1 MNVIVNGVLL
11 GLGYCLIAIGMS
23 FILGVAKVF
32 DLAYASYYL
41 IAAYTVV
48 MLVHIAGPYLSIW
61 LIFLIGIFAA
71 VAVAL
76 VTHYFLVLP
85 LRKQPTSVLVSTI
98 AVAMVVQEILIFQ
111 EGATP
116 VYLPGFVKGA
126 TPVLGV
132 WVVNTK
138 LLVAAVTVTMMALI
152 WLLLTKTRLG
162 LAIRATAEQPE
173 AMQLAG
179 GNIRRIWLVSASLA
193 AGLGGVASL
202 LLGSIYPPHPYLWLD
217 LLLIAFAVMALGGM
231 GNIWACLPAGLILG
245 ISEAAFAVYVPSGG
259 ILKRSVGMIIIVL
272 VLVIKPNGLFGVKGW
287 EEQST

>member
-1 MNVIVNGVLL
+1 MNVIVNGTLL
-11 GLGYCLIAIGMS
+11 GLGYCLIAVGMS

-32 DLAYASYYL
+32 DLVYASYYL
-41 IAAYTVV
+41 IAAYIVV
-48 MLVHIAGPYLSIW
+48 MLVHIIGPYISIW
-61 LIFLIGIFAA
+61 LIFLIGIVAA
-71 VAVAL
+71 IAVAL
-76 VTHYFLVLP
+76 ATHYFLVLP

-116 VYLPGFVKGA
+116 VYLPGVIKGA
-126 TPVLGV
+126 TPILGV

-138 LLVAAVTVTMMALI
+138 LLVAAVTIMIMACL
-152 WLLLTKTRLG
+152 WLLLTRTRLG

-173 AMQLAG
+173 AMQLVG
-179 GNIRRIWLVSASLA
+179 GNIRLIWLASASLA

-272 VLVIKPNGLFGVKGW
+272 VLVLRPNGLFGVKGW

>member
-41 IAAYTVV
+41 IAAYIVV
-48 MLVHIAGPYLSIW
+48 MLVHIAGPYVSIW

-116 VYLPGFVKGA
+116 VYLPGFIKGA
-126 TPVLGV
+126 TPILGV

-287 EEQST
+287 EEQ